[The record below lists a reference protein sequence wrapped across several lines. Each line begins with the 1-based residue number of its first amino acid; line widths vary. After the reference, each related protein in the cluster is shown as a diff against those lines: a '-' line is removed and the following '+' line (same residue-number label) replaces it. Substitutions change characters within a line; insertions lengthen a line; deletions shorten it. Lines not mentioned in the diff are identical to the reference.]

1 MSLSSTPNI
10 RAAVNS
16 SNTNT
21 SVWSP
26 QPVRLGKAQYGASP
40 TVHVTD
46 FNGYDDVVDANGGE
60 HGKHD
65 EADAEAELAA
75 ENARLRAE
83 LARESSFD
91 ASDLPSPSSAPA
103 VGMGGV
109 PFAPGLSPATRR
121 RNMAKIGRS
130 ASPPPLAS
138 ASSGSA
144 AAAAASNQ
152 RSSSP
157 LATGGGNWAPGV
169 TPKGRAA
176 AALRSGR
183 PTPGS
188 GRNSPL
194 GGSEPSAE
202 SSVDAGFHVNETQ
215 DYGEFDVLAG
225 VLATAA
231 EPAPTLTPPEVETAV
246 HAAAEEMDDARI
258 AQLEAHAAA
267 GLAAQRAADAAAEAA
282 EEVEVRATE
291 ARKELLAKE
300 DAASEKRRGRMLE
313 KAVERQQQA
322 EEEHQLLEKLRKQ
335 EKQEFAAAAENL
347 VEDLVANQGHQEL
360 INLADKL
367 ATTRVQSAKQ
377 RAHKDALLGQ
387 LNQSDLSQR
396 SMISSLQLESEKS
409 SASRAKLE
417 VETSTLRGQLHRSHA
432 QLMERSEQLEALTTK
447 LTQIVGEAEWCRA
460 AADRSTAA
468 QQAELAV
475 NTTLKATLKSTE
487 KQLVD
492 ARATLNK
499 ERAEQLA
506 LHKDLAEKVAKVHAE
521 TKDSLGARNC
531 AEAGLV
537 VLQAEHERSQ
547 AAREEQANRV
557 TALTSQML
565 ELAACLI

>member
-1 MSLSSTPNI
+1 MYLTTVLLYTAKAKRNLKARREALSKSGVGELSPIGLPKRAKKRSPHKLSNSYSSAGAYNGATGTMSLSSTPNI

-103 VGMGGV
+103 AGMGGV

-130 ASPPPLAS
+130 ASPSPLAS
-138 ASSGSA
+138 ASSSSA

-183 PTPGS
+183 STPGS
-188 GRNSPL
+188 GRISPL
-194 GGSEPSAE
+194 GRSEPSAE

-225 VLATAA
+225 VLATVA

-313 KAVERQQQA
+313 KAVELQQQA

-417 VETSTLRGQLHRSHA
+417 VEASTLRGQLHRSHA

-468 QQAELAV
+468 QQAEL
-475 NTTLKATLKSTE
+475 KACFT
-487 KQLVD
+487 
-492 ARATLNK
+492 
-499 ERAEQLA
+499 
-506 LHKDLAEKVAKVHAE
+506 LAE
-521 TKDSLGARNC
+521 
-531 AEAGLV
+531 
-537 VLQAEHERSQ
+537 
-547 AAREEQANRV
+547 
-557 TALTSQML
+557 TS
-565 ELAACLI
+565 